1 MWMAGLWTIVWV
13 NIFAIS
19 EHGKCRKACG
29 WFGVTDCLFMWRNLH
44 IVFFLRYMKP
54 LCHIFDVDVLSTF
67 AQKCKNMLTEKTCG
81 KYRIPNSCNMEILSL
96 WRSYIFFTNAKNY
109 KQSHKSLSAWLQ
121 CFLSDLFH
129 CTARDIGDTVM
140 WNEIGWWNRIFFG
153 NFNSASLS
161 QRKFADL
168 VCRNH
173 KYFFLLIIYSM
184 LCRGPRDGSL
194 KS

>member
-1 MWMAGLWTIVWV
+1 
-13 NIFAIS
+13 
-19 EHGKCRKACG
+19 
-29 WFGVTDCLFMWRNLH
+29 
-44 IVFFLRYMKP
+44 MKP

-81 KYRIPNSCNMEILSL
+81 KYWIPNSYNMEILSL
-96 WRSYIFFTNAKNY
+96 WRSYIFLRMPRITNGVTSNFR
-109 KQSHKSLSAWLQ
+109 HDFSAS
-121 CFLSDLFH
+121 SDLFH
-129 CTARDIGDTVM
+129 CTARDIGDTVVM
-140 WNEIGWWNRIFFG
+140 WNEIGWWNRIFFVTR

-161 QRKFADL
+161 QRKFADT